1 MRHYPE
7 LASYNN
13 CTGCM
18 ACIDACN
25 HDVLKLAVDDDGY
38 YKIDINSDKCIGCNL
53 CSMSCPIISPIELP
67 NNEMTKIFASWSMD
81 SDLRQQSASGG
92 IFASLASLI
101 LNRGGVVYGAAIDKF
116 ENVVTKG
123 GLALVNSS
131 MTGERLL
138 RDDIEYIM
146 EPLSDLAARS
156 KEKMLLNI
164 MALGLL
170 IRKTGILTK
179 ESVIKALEKVSSA
192 KKPEFLKFNI
202 ESFEAGYNLV
212 KAVQS
217 KTLEKI
223 GCQLK

>member
-1 MRHYPE
+1 MNSNSEKRIIVAGFGGQGVLFLGTTLSEAAIIEGKNTTWIP
-7 LASYNN
+7 SYGAEIRGGSAN
-13 CTGCM
+13 CFVT
-18 ACIDACN
+18 
-25 HDVLKLAVDDDGY
+25 
-38 YKIDINSDKCIGCNL
+38 
-53 CSMSCPIISPIELP
+53 IS
-67 NNEMTKIFASWSMD
+67 NNEIASPVFD
-81 SDLRQQSASGG
+81 EAD
-92 IFASLASLI
+92 F
-101 LNRGGVVYGAAIDKF
+101 GVFLSRAAIDKF

-223 GCQLK
+223 GC

>member
-1 MRHYPE
+1 MNSNSEKRIIVAGFGGQGVLFLGTTLSEAAIIEGKNTTWIPSYGAEMRGGS
-7 LASYNN
+7 AN
-13 CTGCM
+13 CFVT
-18 ACIDACN
+18 
-25 HDVLKLAVDDDGY
+25 
-38 YKIDINSDKCIGCNL
+38 
-53 CSMSCPIISPIELP
+53 IS
-67 NNEMTKIFASWSMD
+67 NNEIASPVFD
-81 SDLRQQSASGG
+81 EAD
-92 IFASLASLI
+92 F
-101 LNRGGVVYGAAIDKF
+101 GVFLSRAAIDKF

-223 GCQLK
+223 GC

>member
-1 MRHYPE
+1 MNSNSEKRIIVAGFGGQGVLFLGTTLSEAAIIEGKNTTWIPSYGAEMRGGS
-7 LASYNN
+7 AN
-13 CTGCM
+13 CFVT
-18 ACIDACN
+18 
-25 HDVLKLAVDDDGY
+25 
-38 YKIDINSDKCIGCNL
+38 
-53 CSMSCPIISPIELP
+53 IS
-67 NNEMTKIFASWSMD
+67 NNEIASPVFD
-81 SDLRQQSASGG
+81 EAD
-92 IFASLASLI
+92 F
-101 LNRGGVVYGAAIDKF
+101 GVFLSRAAMDKF

-223 GCQLK
+223 GC